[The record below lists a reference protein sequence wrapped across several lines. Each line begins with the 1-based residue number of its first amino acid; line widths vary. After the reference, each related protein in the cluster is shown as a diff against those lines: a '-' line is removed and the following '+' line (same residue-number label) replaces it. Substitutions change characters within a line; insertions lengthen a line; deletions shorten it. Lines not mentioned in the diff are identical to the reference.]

1 MLNDNQ
7 KHVMRGQTVY
17 TEAQVQRKVDRALE
31 NERLKNKGAY
41 RTKREMYVMV
51 LEELGITELNSPN
64 TPSSRWLVNG
74 EEDPHPK
81 LINEER
87 GSLML
92 GNFTDE
98 ELANAIYMHGNPCDA
113 EKTRRLLKGD
123 IADIAYLTAGKERIR
138 WLSRHL
144 EAQLKA
150 NSKLA
155 DMIKYLLKE
164 IDDFGFELPPA
175 FVPADGDGS
184 EHAESYRNGANYM
197 LNEVKGKLGF
207 PYKHDGDNAIIPI
220 VQALKDKAAMV
231 SNEVV

>member
-31 NERLKNKGAY
+31 NERIKNRGAV

-51 LEELGITELNSPN
+51 LEELGITELNSLK
-64 TPSSRWLVNG
+64 TPSSRWLVDG
-74 EEDPHPK
+74 DEDSFPK

-92 GNFTDE
+92 GNYTDD
-98 ELANAIYMHGNPCDA
+98 ELANAIYLHGNPCDA

-123 IADIAYLTAGKERIR
+123 ITDIAFLTAGKERIR

-155 DMIKYLLKE
+155 DSVKYLVHA
-164 IDDFGFELPPA
+164 INDFGFELPLPFIALVGDDPA
-175 FVPADGDGS
+175 
-184 EHAESYRNGANYM
+184 HAESYRNGANYM
-197 LNEVKGKLGF
+197 LNEVKDKLGF
-207 PYKHDGDNAIIPI
+207 PYKHNGDTTIIPI
-220 VQALKDKAAMV
+220 VQVLKDKAAMV
-231 SNEVV
+231 NDEVI